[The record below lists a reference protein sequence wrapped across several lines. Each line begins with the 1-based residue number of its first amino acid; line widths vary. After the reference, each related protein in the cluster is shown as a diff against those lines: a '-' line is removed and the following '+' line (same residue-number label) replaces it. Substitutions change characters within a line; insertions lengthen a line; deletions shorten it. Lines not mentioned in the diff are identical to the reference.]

1 MRKIT
6 KGTEPNSL
14 MLWKRHNPNKRYNQ
28 LGSDNSVRQD
38 IRQQSLDEQY
48 YLCGHCCQA
57 LKNIDNCHNEHV
69 EAQDINPNRTLD
81 YSNIIASCNTHKQ
94 CGDAHKS
101 QRLPLTPFMVECE
114 AELKFKLSGR
124 VEGLSDNA
132 REAIR
137 VLNLGDTE
145 QSNKSLIEKRKQ
157 LVQSLLFTNGIDPDE
172 GIEDNELIEMLIS
185 DISQPV
191 NGKLEAFA
199 PVAVNV
205 LKQWIE

>member
-1 MRKIT
+1 MQKLT
-6 KGTEPNSL
+6 KGQEPNSL
-14 MLWKRHNPNKRYNQ
+14 TLWKRQNPHKRYNQ
-28 LGSDNSVRQD
+28 LGNDNTVRKD

-57 LKNIDNCHNEHV
+57 LKGIENCHNEHV

-81 YSNIIASCNTHKQ
+81 YSNIIASCNTNKQ

-101 QRLPLTPFMVECE
+101 QLLPLTPFMDESE
-114 AELKFKLSGR
+114 TELKFKLSGR

-132 REAIR
+132 IEAIR

-145 QSNKSLIEKRKQ
+145 QHNKSLIEKRKQ
-157 LVQSLLFTNGIDPDE
+157 LIHSLLLINGIDE
-172 GIEDNELIEMLIS
+172 GVEDNELIEMVI
-185 DISQPV
+185 DGISQPI

-199 PVAVNV
+199 PVTVNV